1 MKKHICMLLTCG
13 LIMGLFGRCPSGECY
28 AKELKTRAGV
38 SAKLLEV
45 TNSPRAGFS
54 VYVGQTF
61 KRKSAITADTVN
73 AVASSAG
80 SLTEEAIPEQ
90 QQLYLQDIDMLAGI
104 VEAEAGN
111 QGYMGKRLVA
121 SVILNRVDSDIFPNT
136 VHDVLTQHRQFST
149 YTDGAYLKWKD
160 RVSEETLQAVHDEI
174 EHRTDPDIF
183 YFTAGRYNES
193 GRNAYKHGS
202 HYFSYLKK
210 RY

>member
-38 SAKLLEV
+38 STQILEV

-54 VYVGQTF
+54 VYVGETF
-61 KRKSAITADTVN
+61 KRKTAITTDTVN

-121 SVILNRVDSDIFPNT
+121 AVILNRVDSDIFPNT
-136 VHDVLTQHRQFST
+136 VHDVLTQRSQFST

-193 GRNAYKHGS
+193 GRNAYRHGS